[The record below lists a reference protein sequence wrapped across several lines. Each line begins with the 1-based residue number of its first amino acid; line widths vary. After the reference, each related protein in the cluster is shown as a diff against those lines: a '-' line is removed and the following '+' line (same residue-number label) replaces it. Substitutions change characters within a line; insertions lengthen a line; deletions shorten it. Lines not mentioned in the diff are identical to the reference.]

1 MNVEVSKRR
10 AGTALVSV
18 AAVWL
23 LAACAPL
30 REAPPETPAPIRY
43 EEPMVVT
50 LLSYYQ
56 QIQRYSGQELGRE
69 RTALAGQ
76 PISHANQV
84 RLAMIYLHPRGP
96 GDTSRALS
104 LLESVLK
111 ANDPYAA
118 TLHPLARLLADQ
130 CQERLRNDAQTEK
143 LNQQAREAQ
152 RRGDQLQEKLDAL
165 ADIERSLPARS
176 RLPRAQTGGQR

>member
-1 MNVEVSKRR
+1 MNVEVPKRR
-10 AGTALVSV
+10 AGKLLPCL

-43 EEPMVVT
+43 EEPLPVT

-56 QIQRYSGQELGRE
+56 QIQRYSGQELSRE

-76 PISHANQV
+76 PTSHANQV
-84 RLAMIYLHPRGP
+84 KLAMIHLHPRGT
-96 GDTSRALS
+96 GDTGRALT
-104 LLESVLK
+104 LLESVMK
-111 ANDPYAA
+111 ANDAYAA

-130 CQERLRNDAQTEK
+130 CQERLRSDAQMER
-143 LNQQAREAQ
+143 LNQQTREAQ

-165 ADIERSLPARS
+165 TDIERSLPPRS
-176 RLPRAQTGGQR
+176 RLPRTPTGGQR